1 MSQKFRILSID
12 GGGIRGII
20 PAMVLSEIERRTG
33 KPVCELFDLIAGTS
47 TGGILALGLTK
58 PRPDDMSR
66 PQYAAKDLLRLYETE
81 GHRIFSTSLL
91 HRLFSLGNILDQKYL
106 SGPFDEVLAE
116 FFGDAKLSEALTPVI
131 IPSYEIELRTAF
143 FFKSQNAKGETI
155 APGRSREDYDFLM
168 RDVARATSSAPTYF
182 EPELIEEGDLPK
194 CIDKKESAD
203 APVEENAYTL
213 IDGGTY
219 ANNPA
224 MCAVAEAICATK
236 FDCDLKDLFMV
247 SLGTG
252 EQKRPINY
260 RDAKGWG
267 VLGWAQ
273 PILSVV
279 FHGVSD
285 TVNYQTNLILNEPG
299 GRKRHYRLQVQLDN
313 RNGISLD
320 DTRPA
325 AIQLLRELAKT
336 LIDTRD
342 EEIDAICRELDPG
355 PSRRGAA
362 KKGVAGA
369 KKEVVG
375 VKKGVVGAKKGR
387 VAAAAKGRAAAG
399 KARAAAGTRARTRK
413 KAAV

>member
-1 MSQKFRILSID
+1 MSRKFRILSID

-20 PAMVLSEIERRTG
+20 PAMVLAEIERRTG

-58 PRPDDMSR
+58 PRPDDLSR

-91 HRLFSLGNILDQKYL
+91 HRMFSLGNILDKKYL
-106 SGPFDEVLAE
+106 SEPFDEVLAE
-116 FFGDAKLSEALTPVI
+116 FFGEAKLSEALTPVI

-143 FFKSQNAKGETI
+143 FFKSQNAKGKTTP
-155 APGRSREDYDFLM
+155 PGKKREDYDFLM

-182 EPELIEEGDLPK
+182 EPELIREGLLPE
-194 CIDKKESAD
+194 CINKEGADD
-203 APVEENAYTL
+203 APVEEDAYTL

-224 MCAVAEAICATK
+224 MCAVAEAISATK
-236 FDCDLKDLFMV
+236 FKCNLSDLFMV

-260 RDAKGWG
+260 REAKGWG

-285 TVNYQTNLILNEPG
+285 TVNYQTNLILNEQG
-299 GRKRHYRLQVQLDN
+299 GRKRHHRLQIQLDKG
-313 RNGISLD
+313 NGISLD

-325 AIQLLRELAKT
+325 AIQFLKEVAKT

-342 EEIDAICRELDPG
+342 EEIDVICRELDPR
-355 PSRRGAA
+355 PSRRG
-362 KKGVAGA
+362 
-369 KKEVVG
+369 
-375 VKKGVVGAKKGR
+375 GAKKG
-387 VAAAAKGRAAAG
+387 ATGTGKGRAAAG
-399 KARAAAGTRARTRK
+399 KGRAAAVKSRAAAGTRARTRK
-413 KAAV
+413 AAV